1 MSDFPKE
8 KYLKATLGASLM
20 VQWLRLQAPN
30 AGEAG
35 LIPGWRTKIPHG
47 AQWGLKEKKKA
58 VL

>member
-35 LIPGWRTKIPHG
+35 LIPG
-47 AQWGLKEKKKA
+47 
-58 VL
+58 